1 MAPPK
6 LPRAVL
12 MTCLLMHALASG
24 FDTTRAQE
32 ARDGAVDHAIDSALR
47 TGQYAQA
54 AALLTRMAN
63 SGNAEAQYQ
72 LASLYRSGR
81 GVRPDETLAFKWMKA
96 AAERGHVKAQFDLGS
111 MYLAGRGVGR
121 DIDQARIWLL
131 KARAQGYPDASLL
144 LSDLA
149 ARPPKDAQASLPAAS
164 AAKDRPNGRSQITA
178 PAPAMPTAVAEN
190 GRLLILDAALRGQA
204 DALRQLI
211 TSGAD
216 VASRDD
222 AGNTAVALAKR
233 R

>member
-24 FDTTRAQE
+24 TDTTRAQE
-32 ARDGAVDHAIDSALR
+32 ARDGAVDRAIDSALR
-47 TGQYAQA
+47 TGQYGQA
-54 AALLTRMAN
+54 AALLARMAN

-96 AAERGHVKAQFDLGS
+96 AAERGHMKAQFDLGS

-131 KARAQGYPDASLL
+131 KARAQGYPEASLL

-149 ARPPKDAQASLPAAS
+149 ARPPKDAQASLPAAP
-164 AAKDRPNGRSQITA
+164 AAKDRTNG
-178 PAPAMPTAVAEN
+178 
-190 GRLLILDAALRGQA
+190 
-204 DALRQLI
+204 
-211 TSGAD
+211 
-216 VASRDD
+216 
-222 AGNTAVALAKR
+222 
-233 R
+233 